1 MQANEN
7 KSFVGLGV
15 LSILNRKIVIPLKR
29 PPKDLSFT
37 IGFVGF
43 HEGEKLVIL
52 SVR

>member
-1 MQANEN
+1 MQANES
-7 KSFVGLGV
+7 KSFVEV

-37 IGFVGF
+37 ISFAGF
-43 HEGEKLVIL
+43 HEAEKLVIL